1 MVYQLFDDHMIII
14 ISGES
19 IKINL
24 PPFEDVK
31 GAVVNCFS
39 PNDEDIEVYL
49 AYFFRET
56 ILNWFYS
63 RFAM

>member
-31 GAVVNCFS
+31 GAVNCSS
-39 PNDEDIEVYL
+39 PDDEDLDVYL
-49 AYFFRET
+49 AYFFQET
-56 ILNWFYS
+56 ILNRFYT